1 MTAQIL
7 AISIGFVAAGLLAW
21 HDYRQTRT
29 ADGLLGAL
37 LTFGLFASVGFAV
50 AAQA

>member
-7 AISIGFVAAGLLAW
+7 TIAVGFAGAATMAF

-29 ADGLLGAL
+29 PDSLLGAL
-37 LTFGLFASVGFAV
+37 LTFGLFASLAV
-50 AAQA
+50 ALGPSA

>member
-7 AISIGFVAAGLLAW
+7 SLVVGLAAAGFIAQ

-29 ADGLLGAL
+29 PDSLLGAL
-37 LTFGLFASVGFAV
+37 LTFGLFASVALALGP
-50 AAQA
+50 QA